1 MASLIKQANKTSG
14 FEIANKPKIKK
25 KERMVKKKG
34 KRERKQQQFLKRR
47 RRQVMSASNGTKAGY
62 T

>member
-1 MASLIKQANKTSG
+1 MANR
-14 FEIANKPKIKK
+14 PKIKNK
-25 KERMVKKKG
+25 NKRMVKKRG
-34 KRERKQQQFLKRR
+34 KRERKQQQHFLKRK

>member
-1 MASLIKQANKTSG
+1 MAY
-14 FEIANKPKIKK
+14 KPKIKK
-25 KERMVKKKG
+25 ERTHWGKRRG
-34 KRERKQQQFLKRR
+34 KREKKQQHHFVKRK